1 MSSQD
6 DRFVSVTTPLGKD
19 VLLFD
24 RMSGTEE
31 MSRLFEY
38 EIDLLIDNTNRAM
51 VTAGFPTTKVLGQT
65 MSVALDLP
73 SGGIRYFHGLVTQF
87 RHHGVANE
95 VFLFRAVLRPWLWF
109 LTRTSNCRIFQE
121 QSVPDIIKK
130 VFTDNGFSDFKLELT
145 SSYKPRTYCVQYRET
160 DFNFV
165 SRLMEEEGIFY
176 FFEHEKAKHTL
187 VIADSVNAYQSIA
200 NYATIPYFPPEN
212 SGRREQDHIF
222 EWHTAHQVQSGTYV
236 LNDYDFE
243 KPKSNLVTKF
253 TDVKS
258 HTHAEGE
265 QYDYPG
271 NYFEPPVGESYSNI
285 RLNELQTDYEVM
297 QGKGNAMGLTTG
309 MLFTLKDHYITP
321 ENTSHIVIA
330 ANFIIV
336 SNQYRSH
343 SPEEARYE
351 CSFKTIRSTQQF
363 RPQRLTPV
371 PFVQGPQTAT
381 VVGKEGEEI
390 WTDKYGRIKVQF
402 HWERDGKK
410 NETSSCWIRVAT
422 PIAGKQWGWVSL
434 PRIGQEV
441 VVSFLE
447 GNPDRPLITG
457 SVYNAD
463 QMPPY
468 ALPANQTQSGLKSRS
483 SKDGAAANFNELRF
497 EDKKDSEEVY
507 VHAEKDFNCV
517 IENNE
522 TRKIG
527 LDKKDEGNQTTEIYN
542 DRTTTLKMGN
552 DTLNV
557 QTGDCETTV
566 SLGNYTLDI
575 YAGDCETTVNLGNY
589 TLDIDA
595 GNCETTV
602 SLGNYTLDIDA
613 GNQTTEIYNDR
624 TTTLKMGNETLTVE
638 QGNCATKVSL
648 GNYTLDMDAGTAT
661 VTAMV
666 SIELKVG
673 ANSIKIE
680 QSGITIKG
688 IMVNI
693 EGSAMLEAKSP
704 LTTVK
709 GDGILTLKG
718 GLTMIN

>member
-1 MSSQD
+1 MPSQD
-6 DRFVSVTTPLGKD
+6 NRFAQVTTPLGKD
-19 VLLFD
+19 ILLFS

-38 EIDLLIDNTNRAM
+38 ELDLLIDNSNRAM
-51 VTAGFPTTKVLGQT
+51 VTAGFPTNKVLGQA
-65 MSVALDLP
+65 MSIAFDLP

-87 RHHGVANE
+87 RHHGVTDDG
-95 VFLFRAVLRPWLWF
+95 FLFRAVLRPWLWF

-121 QSVPDIIKK
+121 KSVPDIIKK
-130 VFTDNGFSDFKLELT
+130 VFSDNGFSDFKLELT

-176 FFEHEKAKHTL
+176 FFEHEKTKHTL
-187 VIADSVNAYQSIA
+187 VIADSVNAYQTIA
-200 NYATIPYFPPEN
+200 DYATIPYFPPEN
-212 SGRREQDHIF
+212 IARRKQDHIF
-222 EWHTAHQVQSGTYV
+222 EWQTAHQVQSGTYV

-243 KPKSNLVTKF
+243 KPNSNLVTKF
-253 TDVKS
+253 TEKKQHS
-258 HTHAEGE
+258 HAEGE

-271 NYFEPPVGESYSNI
+271 NYFESAVGETYSNI
-285 RLNELQTDYEVM
+285 RLNELQTHYEVM
-297 QGKGNAMGLTTG
+297 QGRGNAMGLTTG
-309 MLFTLKDHYITP
+309 MLFTLKDHYIAP
-321 ENTSHIVIA
+321 ENTKHIVIA
-330 ANFIIV
+330 ANFLIV
-336 SNQYRSH
+336 SNQYRSNTTG
-343 SPEEARYE
+343 ETQYE
-351 CSFKTIRSTQQF
+351 CSFKAIRSTQQF
-363 RPQRLTPV
+363 RPQRLSPV

-381 VVGKEGEEI
+381 VVGKSGEEI

-402 HWERDGKK
+402 HWERNGKK

-434 PRIGQEV
+434 PRMGQEV

-457 SVYNAD
+457 SVYNAN

-483 SKDGAAANFNELRF
+483 SKEGTADNFNELRF
-497 EDKKDSEEVY
+497 EDKKGSEEVY

-527 LDKKDEGNQTTEIYN
+527 LVKK
-542 DRTTTLKMGN
+542 
-552 DTLNV
+552 
-557 QTGDCETTV
+557 
-566 SLGNYTLDI
+566 
-575 YAGDCETTVNLGNY
+575 
-589 TLDIDA
+589 
-595 GNCETTV
+595 
-602 SLGNYTLDIDA
+602 DA

-624 TTTLKMGNETLTVE
+624 TTTLKMGHDTLTVE
-638 QGNCATKVSL
+638 KGNRETNVDTGNNTLNVKKGNRETNVDTGNNTLNVKTGNRVNNVNTGNDTLNVKTGNCATKVSL
-648 GNYTLDMDAGTAT
+648 GNYTLDVDAGKAT

-688 IMVNI
+688 IMVNV

-709 GDGILTLKG
+709 GDGVLTLKG
-718 GLTMIN
+718 GVTMIN